1 MDAREALKWLD
12 DITSM
17 PAIDDRVQLEGVDEA
32 YITWGEVE
40 EFLLPQTLLSMEE
53 SDSEEDYHED
63 LESSFNALDVS
74 DGTSMSST
82 HSLEQSPRSPH
93 SAKPAS
99 ATANSMSGS
108 EEAHQSAASALT
120 PETPTRTARSHADL
134 SRGAKPPKHGVPNHL
149 HPLFSHILW
158 RIHKESN
165 PDAALESFILLTN
178 DPAKQMIAQKFGI
191 RAKRLDQLRDAV
203 AREDREYKNHLAM
216 FKMETEAQSAKEN
229 LLASPKPAE
238 RPKSSHSNISKPA
251 AESDDEDE
259 VLLKRAPRGPANPT
273 KNQRVFDP
281 NDFGRTNQHHSP
293 RGGRG
298 VVSSPR
304 GAVSSPRGAVSS
316 PRGVGSSPRG
326 VGLPCGAGLSRG
338 VGFSPRG
345 RGGPPRGRGTFA
357 PRGAYVPP
365 GPSFRPPPA
374 PAPRHDPNQ
383 PIDPDSFARPMPRG
397 NPIRGN
403 RRSLWEPN

>member
-1 MDAREALKWLD
+1 VLTRLAALTLLNRLKTGSERINLDAREALKWLD

-40 EFLLPQTLLSMEE
+40 EFLLPETLLSMED
-53 SDSEEDYHED
+53 SDSDEEYQED

-74 DGTSMSST
+74 DETSMSST
-82 HSLEQSPRSPH
+82 HSLEQSPRSPR
-93 SAKPAS
+93 SVKPAFP
-99 ATANSMSGS
+99 AANSISGS
-108 EEAHQSAASALT
+108 EEASEPTAPNPY
-120 PETPTRTARSHADL
+120 PESPARTARNSAEL
-134 SRGAKPPKHGVPNHL
+134 SRGAKSSRNSVPNHL

-158 RIHKESN
+158 RIHKETN

-216 FKMETEAQSAKEN
+216 FKMETEARNTKEN

-238 RPKSSHSNISKPA
+238 RPKSSHSNVSKPA

-273 KNQRVFDP
+273 NNQRVFDP
-281 NDFGRTNQHHSP
+281 NDFGRTSQHHSP

-298 VVSSPR
+298 
-304 GAVSSPRGAVSS
+304 
-316 PRGVGSSPRG
+316 
-326 VGLPCGAGLSRG
+326 
-338 VGFSPRG
+338 GFSPRG
-345 RGGPPRGRGTFA
+345 RGGPPRGRGAFT
-357 PRGAYVPP
+357 PRGSYVPP

-383 PIDPDSFARPMPRG
+383 PIDPDSFARPIVRG
-397 NPIRGN
+397 NPMRGN
-403 RRSLWEPN
+403 RRTLWEPN